1 VSLIRRLLS
10 WSRTLAGR
18 RTPDDEVVREMQFHV
33 EMEMEKNIR
42 AGMPP
47 DEARRRALAD
57 FGGVQRFREEAIDV
71 RGGRWLSGLSLD
83 ATLAWRMLRKTPGL
97 TVIGVLGIAVGTAVS
112 LTAFV
117 MITAHFFPSLP
128 VHESKNLVA
137 LENWNVE
144 ESRPAPRS
152 LHDFATWRAELRA
165 VQPIA
170 AAALDESSLVTGDG
184 LPEVVHSAEMTAE
197 GFGIARVAPLLGRHL
212 VPGDEAESAP
222 HVALIGFD
230 LWQRRFAGDPGVL
243 DRTILVNGV
252 EHAVVGVMPQK
263 FAFPHSQEVWTALRA
278 NPLRT
283 SRGGGPPL
291 FVFGRLAPG
300 ATREQAQ
307 GELTAIG
314 GRAAA
319 AFPASNATLRP
330 QVISYHLPF
339 GSRHALANGEVAAI
353 ELIVNLLLI
362 AVAVNVAMLVYA
374 RTAIRQGELAV
385 RTALGASR
393 GRIVGQLFVEALL
406 LALLGSALGLASARL
421 ALGELAAAFP
431 GDARAFWEDFGLEP
445 RTMAFALVL
454 AVVAAVIIGIV
465 PALKATGRGLNASLQ
480 LLRSGTTPALGRTWT
495 ALIIG
500 QVAVV
505 VTVLPTA
512 LHMGV
517 WQLRGAAERATF
529 PAHEVVTAR
538 IGIAVPIRAGMGGD
552 AYLREN
558 AARLAMAVPEFERA
572 LEAEASVAGVTFE
585 GGGGVSG
592 VEVEG
597 VAATDA
603 LDTGLRAV
611 AVDYFGVLGV
621 RVTAGRAFGA
631 ADALPGGGLV
641 VSEAFVRDVLRGEPA
656 LGRRVRFAVRGAGGA
671 RTASPWREIVGV
683 VEDLY
688 DNRFDRTR
696 NRVMAYHAVEPGEL
710 QGGSLLVRVR
720 GGDANAFV
728 PRLQQIASR
737 GNDVRISAVR
747 NLAVMP
753 NARFIG
759 ALATGLAIAM
769 GTVLLLSAVG
779 IHALMSLTVTR
790 RRKEIGIRVAL
801 GATSSRLLASI
812 FSRAA
817 LQLGFGGLVGSLL
830 GGVMLRFDEQPGAE
844 APALLAGVV
853 GVMLLAGL
861 VATAFPARRGM
872 QIQPMEALRAEE

>member
-1 VSLIRRLLS
+1 MSLMRRLVS
-10 WSRTLAGR
+10 WTRTLVGR
-18 RTPDDEVVREMQFHV
+18 RTPNDEVVREMRIHV

-42 AGMPP
+42 AGMHP
-47 DEARRRALAD
+47 DEARRRALVD
-57 FGGVQRFREEAIDV
+57 FGGVQRFREEASDV
-71 RGGRWLSGLSLD
+71 RGGRWMSGLSLD
-83 ATLAWRMLRKTPGL
+83 VKLAWRMLRKTPAL
-97 TVIGVLGIAVGTAVS
+97 TVIGVLGIALGTAVS

-117 MITAHFFPSLP
+117 ILTMHFFPVLP
-128 VHESKNLVA
+128 VHEARNLVA
-137 LENWNVE
+137 LENWHVE

-184 LPEVVHSAEMTAE
+184 LTEVVHSAEMTAE

-212 VPGDEAESAP
+212 VSGDEAESAP
-222 HVALIGFD
+222 RVAVIGYD

-243 DRTILVNGV
+243 DRRILVNGI
-252 EHAVVGVMPQK
+252 EHAIVGVMPAR
-263 FAFPHSQEVWTALRA
+263 FAFPHSQELWTALRA
-278 NPLRT
+278 TPLRYA
-283 SRGGGPPL
+283 RGGGPPL

-300 ATREQAQ
+300 ATGEQAQ
-307 GELTAIG
+307 GELAVIG
-314 GRAAA
+314 RRAAA
-319 AFPASNATLRP
+319 AFPASNAHLRP
-330 QVISYHLPF
+330 QLLSYHVPF
-339 GSRHALANGEVAAI
+339 THRNALANGEVAAL

-362 AVAVNVAMLVYA
+362 AVAVNVGILVYA
-374 RTAIRQGELAV
+374 RTAIRQSELAV

-406 LALLGSALGLASARL
+406 LALLGSALGLAAARL
-421 ALGELAAAFP
+421 VLSEFAVASP

-445 RTMAFALVL
+445 RTVAFALLL

-465 PALKATGRGLNASLQ
+465 PALKASGRGLNASLQ
-480 LLRSGTTPALGRTWT
+480 LLRSGTAPALGRTWT
-495 ALIIG
+495 ALIIA

-512 LHMGV
+512 LHMGIG
-517 WQLRGAAERATF
+517 QLTLRAERATF

-558 AARLAMAVPEFERA
+558 AARLAIAVPEFERT
-572 LEAEASVAGVTFE
+572 LEAEAGVVGVTSE
-585 GGGGVSG
+585 GGDDVNV

-597 VAATDA
+597 AAAADV

-641 VSEAFVRDVLRGEPA
+641 VSEAFVRSVLHGEPP
-656 LGRRVRFAVRGAGGA
+656 LGRRVRFMLRDSAGA
-671 RTASPWREIVGV
+671 RTAGPWREIVGV

-688 DNRFDRTR
+688 ANRFDRTR
-696 NRVMAYHAVEPGEL
+696 TRTMAYHAVEPGEL

-720 GGDANAFV
+720 GGDANAFI
-728 PRLQQIASR
+728 PRLHQIAASR
-737 GNDVRISAVR
+737 GNDVRITAVR

-753 NARFIG
+753 NSRYIG

-769 GTVLLLSAVG
+769 ATVVLLSAVG

-801 GATSSRLLASI
+801 GASSGRLLASI
-812 FSRAA
+812 FSRTA
-817 LQLGFGGLVGSLL
+817 LQLGV
-830 GGVMLRFDEQPGAE
+830 GGVIGAV
-844 APALLAGVV
+844 LGVV
-853 GVMLLAGL
+853 LLRDPDVASESTLPVLVVTAVMLMAGL
-861 VATAFPARRGM
+861 IATALPARRGM
-872 QIQPMEALRAEE
+872 RIPPTEALRADD